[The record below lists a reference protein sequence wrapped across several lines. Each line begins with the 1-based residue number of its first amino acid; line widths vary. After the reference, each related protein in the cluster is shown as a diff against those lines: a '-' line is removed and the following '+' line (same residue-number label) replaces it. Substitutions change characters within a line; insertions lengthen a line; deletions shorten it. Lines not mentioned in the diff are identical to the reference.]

1 MPLKM
6 LAAAV
11 EDVAE
16 ALALVDSQKREASI
30 ELKPLSAINDVL
42 ASLANRKDQAHVV
55 LYFSGN

>member
-16 ALALVDSQKREASI
+16 ALALADSQKREASI

>member
-16 ALALVDSQKREASI
+16 ALALADSQKREASI

-42 ASLANRKDQAHVV
+42 ASLANRKDKAHVV